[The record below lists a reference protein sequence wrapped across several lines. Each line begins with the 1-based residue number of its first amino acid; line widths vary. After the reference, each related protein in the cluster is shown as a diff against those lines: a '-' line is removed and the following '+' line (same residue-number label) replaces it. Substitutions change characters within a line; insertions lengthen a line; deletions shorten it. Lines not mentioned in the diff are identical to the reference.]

1 MLFDKHKKGE
11 KERGDSEKEAAPPST
26 PPASAPAA
34 DAPARAPRA
43 PAVVDD
49 PDSPLREPVI
59 AAIKTV
65 YDPEIP
71 VDVYELGLIYGVL
84 ISKEGAVHVNMTLT
98 TPHCP
103 AAGYLPLDVKA
114 RVKAVAGV
122 TDCSVAI
129 VWDPPWDKDM
139 ISEAGRLQLGMM

>member
-1 MLFDKHKKGE
+1 MLFDKHDKGE
-11 KERGDSEKEAAPPST
+11 KERGSREKEAAPP
-26 PPASAPAA
+26 PAAEPAAEPAA
-34 DAPARAPRA
+34 DAGARAPHA
-43 PAVVDD
+43 ITDD
-49 PDSPLREPVI
+49 PDSPLREAVI

-65 YDPEIP
+65 YDPELP

-114 RVKAVAGV
+114 HVKAVAGV